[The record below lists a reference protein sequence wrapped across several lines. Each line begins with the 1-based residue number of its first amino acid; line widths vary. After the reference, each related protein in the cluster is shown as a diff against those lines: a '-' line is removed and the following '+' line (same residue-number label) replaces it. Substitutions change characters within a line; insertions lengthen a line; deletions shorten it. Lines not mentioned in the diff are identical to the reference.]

1 MLLPPLLAVL
11 IVLVARDRRRALGH
25 AAALLAS
32 SFLLVAPITLRNH
45 AVFGEWVPVSI
56 NGGLTL
62 WQGVADAGGEAVG
75 AFRRDK
81 LVMDEEAERYGN
93 PRYREWWAEPDGIFR
108 DRERYR
114 RAREV
119 IRAHPLLYARVVAGR
134 ALEMLSYHTD
144 DGPPTLAGD
153 TAAAELLVRTADD
166 DADDARAHDLGPQ
179 PSDDRFLVLGR
190 AAGPARKGLGLL
202 QAVLLPVLTP
212 LALLGALILL
222 VVCWRSA
229 LVLLSLPLYYL
240 STESF
245 FLYEWRVAVPMHY
258 AMMACAAVPLAL
270 ALEAVRRALRRPAQ
284 NQAG

>member
-11 IVLVARDRRRALGH
+11 VVLAARDRRRALGH
-25 AAALLAS
+25 AAALLAAA
-32 SFLLVAPITLRNH
+32 FLLVLPITLRNH

-62 WQGVADAGGEAVG
+62 WQGVADAGGEAAG

-134 ALEMLSYHTD
+134 AMAMLSYHTEA
-144 DGPPTLAGD
+144 GPPTLGAE
-153 TAAAELLVRTADD
+153 TASAELLARTGDD
-166 DADDARAHDLGPQ
+166 DADDARAHDLARRQ
-179 PSDDRFLVLGR
+179 SDDRFLAVGR
-190 AAGPARKGLGLL
+190 ASGPLRRLFGLL
-202 QAVLLPVLTP
+202 QTVLLPVLTP
-212 LALLGALILL
+212 LALLGAGILL
-222 VVCWRSA
+222 MVCWRSA

-258 AMMACAAVPLAL
+258 AMLACAAVPLVLVL
-270 ALEAVRRALRRPAQ
+270 APLSRALGRPAQ